1 MRWTFD
7 AHIIIQISK
16 KVPQLWNRWDRKK
29 KDGYHVDE
37 IFNTHST
44 RLIFELS
51 QCKVVK
57 LMLVWGTGIQ
67 TKKGVASMV
76 LESLIH
82 WRQNSIYLFYCKTVP
97 SLYIFSIYKDQY
109 QKYALFEFT
118 YKIPVKKDLLRHWI
132 CYPKTETLLR
142 ILL

>member
-1 MRWTFD
+1 MESMRSQK
-7 AHIIIQISK
+7 I
-16 KVPQLWNRWDRKK
+16 RK

-82 WRQNSIYLFYCKTVP
+82 WG
-97 SLYIFSIYKDQY
+97 
-109 QKYALFEFT
+109 
-118 YKIPVKKDLLRHWI
+118 
-132 CYPKTETLLR
+132 
-142 ILL
+142 

>member
-1 MRWTFD
+1 MRSQK
-7 AHIIIQISK
+7 I
-16 KVPQLWNRWDRKK
+16 RK

-57 LMLVWGTGIQ
+57 LMLVLQVWGTGIQ

-82 WRQNSIYLFYCKTVP
+82 WM
-97 SLYIFSIYKDQY
+97 
-109 QKYALFEFT
+109 
-118 YKIPVKKDLLRHWI
+118 
-132 CYPKTETLLR
+132 
-142 ILL
+142 